1 MTIALF
7 LLAAAAPCAVPTL
20 CPTAKELI
28 SAIMSETDDRIWKR
42 YQQTPQEPN
51 QIVLWTARCI
61 TGLSD
66 IVCGDA
72 LSEGTRSMNC
82 KYTVHYRGDRSY
94 QIATLVWRDGEWVI
108 TDKRAV
114 WRNR

>member
-7 LLAAAAPCAVPTL
+7 LLAAAGPCAVPTL
-20 CPTAKELI
+20 CPTAKDLI
-28 SAIMSETDDRIWKR
+28 SAMRVRTDEEIQGM
-42 YQQTPQEPN
+42 YQQAQQGQNDFVT
-51 QIVLWTARCI
+51 WTARRI
-61 TGLSD
+61 TAVSD
-66 IVCGDA
+66 MICDDA
-72 LSEGTRSMNC
+72 RAEGARSMNC

-94 QIATLVWRDGEWVI
+94 EIATLVWRDGECVI